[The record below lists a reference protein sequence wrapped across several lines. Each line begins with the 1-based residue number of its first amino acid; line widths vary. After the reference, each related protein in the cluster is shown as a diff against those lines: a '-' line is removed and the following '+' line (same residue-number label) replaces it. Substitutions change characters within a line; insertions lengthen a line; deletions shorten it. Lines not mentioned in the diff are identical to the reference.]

1 MDLATI
7 IGITSGSLLLLVSIL
22 MGGSIGS
29 FINVPSMMIVIG
41 GTAAATLINFPMADF
56 LGAIKVV
63 KNAFLV
69 KNTSPEEIIR
79 TLIGYADTARRDGLL
94 ALEKDVK
101 EVSDPFLR
109 TGMELAIDGMELDK
123 IDAMLTMEVDLVAER
138 HSRGQ
143 EMFKQMAKYAPAFG
157 MMGTLIG
164 LIQMLKNVNDPSSIG
179 PGMAVALLTTF
190 YGTLVANLICLPLAG
205 KLETISKNE
214 LLVKGL
220 TMEGIKAIQVGD
232 SPRLVERKLV
242 TFLPPAAR
250 SELQPAGSA

>member
-1 MDLATI
+1 MDLSTI

-22 MGGSIGS
+22 LGGSLGS
-29 FINVPSMMIVIG
+29 FINVPSLMIVVG
-41 GTAAATLINFPMADF
+41 GTAAATLINFPMSDF
-56 LGAIKVV
+56 LGVIKVV
-63 KNAFLV
+63 KNAFM
-69 KNTSPEEIIR
+69 KKGSTPEEVIR
-79 TLIGYADTARRDGLL
+79 ILIGYAETARRDGLL

-101 EVSDPFLR
+101 EVTDPFLR
-109 TGMELAIDGMELDK
+109 TGMELAIDGMDLEK
-123 IDAMLTMEVDLVAER
+123 IDAMLSMEVDLVSER
-138 HSRGQ
+138 HARGQ

-190 YGTLVANLICLPLAG
+190 YGTLIANLICLPLAG

-220 TMEGIKAIQVGD
+220 TLEGIKAIQVGD

-242 TFLPPAAR
+242 TFLPPGAR
-250 SELQPAGSA
+250 SELQLAESA